1 MWLNQTFEISDYV
14 KDFQPNLGNTI
25 VFGTWT
31 YTWDSG
37 NFGIA
42 ILQPVRSTITRR
54 QVLAIR
60 KKSHSLP
67 FLISLVCC
75 SQETMWRHFSCG
87 KVSHTAP
94 WKWWCRH
101 CPFSFNPF
109 DFPDWFSDCFLL
121 LPYLHR
127 LVELVLCSVE
137 RRHWLEWEAASC

>member
-75 SQETMWRHFSCG
+75 SHCESEETMWPHFSCG
-87 KVSHTAP
+87 KVSHMAP

-109 DFPDWFSDCFLL
+109 VSIFQTGFLTAFCCCPIYIGWLNWFFA
-121 LPYLHR
+121 
-127 LVELVLCSVE
+127 VL
-137 RRHWLEWEAASC
+137 RGDID